1 MPLQWA
7 IVIEAKVWLPRNS
20 WGNQDMEVKQ
30 EDGSQSPRQRLP
42 PVKLLH
48 SALSAVANN
57 MLALTEKW

>member
-1 MPLQWA
+1 
-7 IVIEAKVWLPRNS
+7 
-20 WGNQDMEVKQ
+20 MEVKQ